1 MKKRNAVY
9 CVTAGHPKKIVR
21 SVILTVLANFGNL
34 IPVSFLTLAVLSLYS
49 YFGGAS
55 EVLDLHQLWM
65 VWGAMGIAAVVL
77 YFLELAANHATYY
90 GGYAAGAQGRVD
102 LAEHIRKLPLGYL
115 MSKDPGELGNTM
127 MNDFSL
133 IEDALTH
140 TLPQLIGGAITAVL
154 GVLGMYCIDWR
165 LGLAL
170 FAGFPVTVL
179 ILVLV
184 QTLDKKRGAAHVAA
198 KIEQTNRLQEYLTG
212 MKVIKAYNLGGSNF
226 TKLTQAFRNFM
237 TESIKLEAVSGPF
250 YLVAISFLQAGVSF
264 VTMTGVWLL
273 SGGKVDIS
281 VFVIFLFM
289 GNRFFE
295 PLAGAITQLPVF
307 VYKKAAGERIVDL
320 MDELV
325 MAGDGGAPAQHE
337 IVFDHVSFGY
347 GEKEILHDVSAEF
360 RPGTMTAIVGPSG
373 SGKSTMLKLIARFY
387 DPQSGAVRFGGVD
400 ETAIDPEKLMSK
412 ISVVFQDVYLFQDT
426 IEANIRYGKENA
438 THEEIVAAT
447 KLAHCHEFI
456 RKLPDGYQTMVGE
469 GGSTLSG
476 GEKQRISIARA
487 ILKDA
492 PVLLL
497 DEATSSLDPENELD
511 VQHALEALV
520 KGRTVVMI
528 AHKLKTVAGA
538 DQILVL
544 DQGKIVERGTHT
556 ELLQKDSLYAHL
568 WNVQQETSGWQI
580 HRKADS
586 AGLEVAYQQ
595 G

>member
-34 IPVSFLTLAVLSLYS
+34 IPVGFLTLAVLSLYS

-65 VWGAMGIAAVVL
+65 VWGAIGIAAVVL

-154 GVLGMYCIDWR
+154 GVLGMCCIDWR

-170 FAGFPVTVL
+170 FAGLPVTVL
-179 ILVLV
+179 ILLLV

-226 TKLTQAFRNFM
+226 TKLTQAFRIFM

-250 YLVAISFLQAGVSF
+250 YLVAISFLQAGISF
-264 VTMTGVWLL
+264 VTMAGVWLL

-281 VFVIFLFM
+281 VFVMFLFM
-289 GNRFFE
+289 GNRIFE

-307 VYKKAAGERIVDL
+307 VYKKSAGERIVDL
-320 MDELV
+320 MEPV

-438 THEEIVAAT
+438 THEEIVAAA

-586 AGLEVAYQQ
+586 ARLEVAYQQ

>member
-34 IPVSFLTLAVLSLYS
+34 IPVGFLTLAVLSLYS

-140 TLPQLIGGAITAVL
+140 TLPHLIGGAITAVL
-154 GVLGMYCIDWR
+154 GVLGMCCIDWR

-170 FAGFPVTVL
+170 FAGLPVTVL
-179 ILVLV
+179 ILLLV

-250 YLVAISFLQAGVSF
+250 YLVAISFLQAGISF
-264 VTMTGVWLL
+264 VTMAGVWLL

-281 VFVIFLFM
+281 VFVMFLFM
-289 GNRFFE
+289 GNRIFE

-307 VYKKAAGERIVDL
+307 VYKKSAGERIVDL
-320 MDELV
+320 MDEPV

-347 GEKEILHDVSAEF
+347 GEKDILHDVSAEF

-438 THEEIVAAT
+438 THEEIVAAA

-586 AGLEVAYQQ
+586 AGVEVAYQQ

>member
-9 CVTAGHPKKIVR
+9 CVTTGHPKKIVR

-34 IPVSFLTLAVLSLYS
+34 IPVGFLTLAVLSLYS

-55 EVLDLHQLWM
+55 EVLDLRHLWT
-65 VWGAMGIAAVVL
+65 VWGATGIAAVVL

-154 GVLGMYCIDWR
+154 GILGMCCIDWR

-170 FAGFPVTVL
+170 FAGLPVTVV
-179 ILVLV
+179 ILLLV

-198 KIEQTNRLQEYLTG
+198 KVEQTNRLQEYLTG

-226 TKLTQAFRNFM
+226 TKLTRAFRNFM

-281 VFVIFLFM
+281 VFVMFLFM
-289 GNRFFE
+289 GNRIFE

-320 MDELV
+320 MDDPV
-325 MAGDGGAPAQHE
+325 MAGDGDAPAQHE

-387 DPQSGAVRFGGVD
+387 DPQSGTVCFGGVD

-438 THEEIVAAT
+438 THEEIVAAA
-447 KLAHCHEFI
+447 KLARCHEFI
-456 RKLPDGYQTMVGE
+456 MKLPDGYQTMVGE

-487 ILKDA
+487 ILKNA

-544 DQGKIVERGTHT
+544 DQGKIVERGTHA
-556 ELLQKDSLYAHL
+556 ELLQKDGLYAHL
-568 WNVQQETSGWQI
+568 WNGQQETSGWQI
-580 HRKADS
+580 QRKA
-586 AGLEVAYQQ
+586 V
-595 G
+595 

>member
-34 IPVSFLTLAVLSLYS
+34 IPVGFLTLAVLSLYS

-154 GVLGMYCIDWR
+154 GVLGMCCIDWR

-170 FAGFPVTVL
+170 FAGLPVTVL
-179 ILVLV
+179 ILLLV

-250 YLVAISFLQAGVSF
+250 YLVAISFLQAGISF
-264 VTMTGVWLL
+264 VTMAGVWLL
-273 SGGKVDIS
+273 SGDKVDIS
-281 VFVIFLFM
+281 VFVMFLFM
-289 GNRFFE
+289 GNRIFE

-307 VYKKAAGERIVDL
+307 VYKKSAGERIVDL
-320 MDELV
+320 MDEPV

-347 GEKEILHDVSAEF
+347 GKRRSCTMSVPSSA
-360 RPGTMTAIVGPSG
+360 
-373 SGKSTMLKLIARFY
+373 
-387 DPQSGAVRFGGVD
+387 
-400 ETAIDPEKLMSK
+400 PE
-412 ISVVFQDVYLFQDT
+412 
-426 IEANIRYGKENA
+426 
-438 THEEIVAAT
+438 
-447 KLAHCHEFI
+447 
-456 RKLPDGYQTMVGE
+456 P
-469 GGSTLSG
+469 
-476 GEKQRISIARA
+476 
-487 ILKDA
+487 
-492 PVLLL
+492 
-497 DEATSSLDPENELD
+497 
-511 VQHALEALV
+511 
-520 KGRTVVMI
+520 
-528 AHKLKTVAGA
+528 
-538 DQILVL
+538 
-544 DQGKIVERGTHT
+544 
-556 ELLQKDSLYAHL
+556 
-568 WNVQQETSGWQI
+568 
-580 HRKADS
+580 
-586 AGLEVAYQQ
+586 
-595 G
+595 

>member
-34 IPVSFLTLAVLSLYS
+34 IPVGFLTLAVLSLYS

-154 GVLGMYCIDWR
+154 GVLGMCCIDWR

-170 FAGFPVTVL
+170 FAGLPVTVL
-179 ILVLV
+179 ILLLV

-320 MDELV
+320 MDEPV
-325 MAGDGGAPAQHE
+325 MAGDSGAPAQHE

-347 GEKEILHDVSAEF
+347 GEKEVLHDVSAEF
-360 RPGTMTAIVGPSG
+360 RSGTMTAIVGPSG

-438 THEEIVAAT
+438 THEEIVAAA

-586 AGLEVAYQQ
+586 ARLEVAYQQ

>member
-34 IPVSFLTLAVLSLYS
+34 IPVGFLTLAVLSLYS

-154 GVLGMYCIDWR
+154 GVLGMCCIDWR

-170 FAGFPVTVL
+170 FAGLPVTVL
-179 ILVLV
+179 ILLLV

-320 MDELV
+320 MDEPV
-325 MAGDGGAPAQHE
+325 MAGDSGAPAQHE

-347 GEKEILHDVSAEF
+347 GEKEVLHDVSAEF

-438 THEEIVAAT
+438 THEEIVAAA

-586 AGLEVAYQQ
+586 ARLEVAYQQ

>member
-34 IPVSFLTLAVLSLYS
+34 IPVGFLTLAVLSLYS

-154 GVLGMYCIDWR
+154 GVLGMCCIDWR

-170 FAGFPVTVL
+170 FAGLPVTVL
-179 ILVLV
+179 ILLLV

-250 YLVAISFLQAGVSF
+250 YLVAISFLQAGISF
-264 VTMTGVWLL
+264 VTMAGVWLL
-273 SGGKVDIS
+273 SGDKVDIS
-281 VFVIFLFM
+281 VFVMFLFM
-289 GNRFFE
+289 GNRIFE

-307 VYKKAAGERIVDL
+307 VYKKSAGERIVDL
-320 MDELV
+320 RDEPV

-438 THEEIVAAT
+438 THEEIVAAA

-456 RKLPDGYQTMVGE
+456 RKLPDGYQTIVGE

-586 AGLEVAYQQ
+586 ARLEVAYQQ

>member
-34 IPVSFLTLAVLSLYS
+34 IPVGFLTLAVLSLYS

-154 GVLGMYCIDWR
+154 GVLGMCCIDWR

-170 FAGFPVTVL
+170 FAGLPVTVL
-179 ILVLV
+179 ILLLV

-320 MDELV
+320 MDEPV
-325 MAGDGGAPAQHE
+325 MAGDSGAPAQHE

-347 GEKEILHDVSAEF
+347 GEKEILHDVSTEF

-438 THEEIVAAT
+438 THEEIVAAA

-586 AGLEVAYQQ
+586 ARLEVAYQQ

>member
-34 IPVSFLTLAVLSLYS
+34 IPVGFLTLAVLSLYS

-320 MDELV
+320 MDEPV
-325 MAGDGGAPAQHE
+325 MAGDGGAPVQHE

>member
-34 IPVSFLTLAVLSLYS
+34 IPVGFLTLAVLSLYS

-65 VWGAMGIAAVVL
+65 VWGAMGVAAVVL

-154 GVLGMYCIDWR
+154 GVLGMCCIDWR

-170 FAGFPVTVL
+170 FAGLPVTVL
-179 ILVLV
+179 ILLLV

-250 YLVAISFLQAGVSF
+250 YLVAISFLQAGISF
-264 VTMTGVWLL
+264 VTMAGVWLL

-320 MDELV
+320 MDKPV
-325 MAGDGGAPAQHE
+325 MAGDDGAPAQHE

-438 THEEIVAAT
+438 THEEIVAAA

-586 AGLEVAYQQ
+586 ARLEVAYQQ

>member
-9 CVTAGHPKKIVR
+9 CVTAGHPKKIVH

-226 TKLTQAFRNFM
+226 TKLTQAFRNSM

-250 YLVAISFLQAGVSF
+250 YLVAISFLQAGISF
-264 VTMTGVWLL
+264 VTMAGVWLL
-273 SGGKVDIS
+273 SSGKVDIS
-281 VFVIFLFM
+281 VFVMFLFM
-289 GNRFFE
+289 GNRIFE

-307 VYKKAAGERIVDL
+307 VYKKSAGERIVDL
-320 MDELV
+320 MDEQV

-438 THEEIVAAT
+438 THEEIVAAA

-586 AGLEVAYQQ
+586 ARLEVAYQQ

>member
-9 CVTAGHPKKIVR
+9 CITAGHPKKIVR

-34 IPVSFLTLAVLSLYS
+34 IPVGFLTLAVLSLYS

-55 EVLDLHQLWM
+55 EVLDLRHLWM
-65 VWGAMGIAAVVL
+65 VWGTMGIAAVVL
-77 YFLELAANHATYY
+77 YFLELAVNHATYY
-90 GGYAAGAQGRVD
+90 GGYAAGAEGRVD

-115 MSKDPGELGNTM
+115 MSKEPGELGNTM

-154 GVLGMYCIDWR
+154 GILGMCCIDWR
-165 LGLAL
+165 LGVAL
-170 FAGFPVTVL
+170 FAGLPVTVL
-179 ILVLV
+179 ILLLV
-184 QTLDKKRGAAHVAA
+184 QMLDKKRGAAHVAA
-198 KIEQTNRLQEYLTG
+198 KMEQTNRLQEYLTG

-226 TKLTQAFRNFM
+226 TKLTRAFRNFM

-289 GNRFFE
+289 GNRIFE

-347 GEKEILHDVSAEF
+347 GEKEVLHDVSAEF

-438 THEEIVAAT
+438 THEEIVAAA

-456 RKLPDGYQTMVGE
+456 RKLPDGYQTIVGE

-586 AGLEVAYQQ
+586 ARLEVAYQQ

>member
-34 IPVSFLTLAVLSLYS
+34 IPVGFLTLAVLSLYS

-320 MDELV
+320 MDKPV
-325 MAGDGGAPAQHE
+325 MAGDGGAPEQHE

>member
-34 IPVSFLTLAVLSLYS
+34 IPVGFLTLAVLSLYS

-90 GGYAAGAQGRVD
+90 GGYTAGAQGRVD

-154 GVLGMYCIDWR
+154 GVLGMCCIDWR

-170 FAGFPVTVL
+170 FAGLPVTVL
-179 ILVLV
+179 ILLLV

-226 TKLTQAFRNFM
+226 TKLSQAFRNFM

-250 YLVAISFLQAGVSF
+250 YLVAISFLQAGISF
-264 VTMTGVWLL
+264 VTMAGVWLL

-281 VFVIFLFM
+281 VFVMFLFM
-289 GNRFFE
+289 GNRIFE

-320 MDELV
+320 MDEPV

-438 THEEIVAAT
+438 THEEIVAAA

-497 DEATSSLDPENELD
+497 DEATSSLDLENELD

>member
-1 MKKRNAVY
+1 
-9 CVTAGHPKKIVR
+9 
-21 SVILTVLANFGNL
+21 
-34 IPVSFLTLAVLSLYS
+34 
-49 YFGGAS
+49 
-55 EVLDLHQLWM
+55 
-65 VWGAMGIAAVVL
+65 
-77 YFLELAANHATYY
+77 
-90 GGYAAGAQGRVD
+90 
-102 LAEHIRKLPLGYL
+102 
-115 MSKDPGELGNTM
+115 
-127 MNDFSL
+127 
-133 IEDALTH
+133 
-140 TLPQLIGGAITAVL
+140 
-154 GVLGMYCIDWR
+154 
-165 LGLAL
+165 
-170 FAGFPVTVL
+170 
-179 ILVLV
+179 
-184 QTLDKKRGAAHVAA
+184 
-198 KIEQTNRLQEYLTG
+198 
-212 MKVIKAYNLGGSNF
+212 
-226 TKLTQAFRNFM
+226 
-237 TESIKLEAVSGPF
+237 
-250 YLVAISFLQAGVSF
+250 
-264 VTMTGVWLL
+264 
-273 SGGKVDIS
+273 
-281 VFVIFLFM
+281 
-289 GNRFFE
+289 
-295 PLAGAITQLPVF
+295 
-307 VYKKAAGERIVDL
+307 
-320 MDELV
+320 MDEPV

-438 THEEIVAAT
+438 THEEIVAAA

-586 AGLEVAYQQ
+586 ARLEVAYQQ